1 MDMKFLLRDWHVY
14 MFVVK
19 RYRKNKTGRFK
30 MRNYFWREYLGYR
43 VDDRPSEEEEMERW
57 R

>member
-1 MDMKFLLRDWHVY
+1 
-14 MFVVK
+14 
-19 RYRKNKTGRFK
+19 